1 MENKK
6 LHLKISAL
14 VFMTV
19 AVIVSMASILVHERQ
34 RTREVEAE
42 IGEIQKIRRDIT
54 IAQRNITILAT
65 LGEGIIGWEE
75 ADYLHYRTR
84 RLRTDSLLQAMKP
97 HCKDFVHP
105 VQIDT
110 LRTLLA
116 EKEAH
121 LLHLMET
128 FARQDKADSLLVNH
142 LPEVARRATRV
153 RTVMRKKKGI
163 AGVFGGKKTVQI
175 LPSAKELHQ
184 FSDSLIAMQQERTA
198 EMEAY
203 VDSLRTRNRTLNTQ
217 LNRLVSDLDRQAQ
230 AAFAERE
237 QKIAEAQALSVRL
250 FTATISAAIVLL
262 FLSYLTIHRELK
274 RNADEKKKREK
285 LIGELQESNE
295 ANEKLIKLRRNLIQ
309 NVTHELRTPLT
320 AISGNAELLLNDTE
334 EDNRM
339 RHAQTIHDAAGRMAG
354 MINSLLV
361 YFRLDSGKETP
372 TVKPFKLRS
381 IAETLETEFVSL
393 AKNKG
398 LNFKIESETD
408 EIVSGDKNRIISIGS
423 NLLSNA
429 VKFTSS
435 GTITLSTEYK
445 EGTFTLTVKDT
456 GTGMT
461 REQQQ
466 RIFTPFER
474 LGNAVT
480 EDGFGLGLAIV
491 SDTVKL
497 LKGNISVESEP
508 GKGSRFTV
516 SLPLPK
522 VEETE
527 IGEKKQENHISL
539 SGYNIL
545 AIDNDLVLLNMLRDM
560 YRQHGVECDTCQS
573 VDELT
578 DLMRTKDYDLLITDL
593 KMPEVNGYEVLEL
606 LRTSEIGNSQTIPI
620 VAATAAGYVEEE
632 ELTCKG
638 FTAVLYKPYS
648 IGELLAVTESCIK
661 RNKTSRI
668 DLSPL
673 LAFGDKRR
681 TLEKLATTTLSDM
694 DEVRKVAETKDME
707 ALDGWVHHL
716 RSSSSLRTTSSI
728 PTLCAA
734 CWKTKAFVVWLPPTA
749 TAHGNCFPRCRRTT
763 LCLPTCACPTVTA
776 SPCWQ
781 NCGNKAGTIPTSS

>member
-1 MENKK
+1 MTFERN
-6 LHLKISAL
+6 LQVRITFGYIVMLIVGIS
-14 VFMTV
+14 M
-19 AVIVSMASILVHERQ
+19 IGILINERK
-34 RTREVEAE
+34 RV
-42 IGEIQKIRRDIT
+42 QKIETEIEDIRQVRRDINST
-54 IAQRNITILAT
+54 HHHITQLAT
-65 LGEGIIGWEE
+65 LGESVMGWEE
-75 ADYLHYRTR
+75 ADFQHYHTQRQYI
-84 RLRTDSLLQAMKP
+84 DSLLQTLKP
-97 HCKDFVHP
+97 HCTTYVRP

-116 EKEAH
+116 EKEAL
-121 LLHLMET
+121 LLHLT
-128 FARQDKADSLLVNH
+128 RILACQDEIDSLLVNH
-142 LPEVARRATRV
+142 LPEVARRATRI
-153 RTVMRKKKGI
+153 RTVRQKKSGL
-163 AGVFGGKKTVQI
+163 AGLLGGKKTVQL

-184 FSDSLIAMQQERTA
+184 FSDSLIALQQRQA
-198 EMEAY
+198 VEMNTYA
-203 VDSLRTRNRTLNTQ
+203 DSLSTRNRALNRE
-217 LNRLVSDLDRQAQ
+217 LNRLVSDLDSQAQ
-230 AAFAERE
+230 TAFAERE
-237 QKIAEAQALSVRL
+237 QKIAEAQTLSVRL
-250 FTATISAAIVLL
+250 FTITISAAIVLL
-262 FLSYLTIHRELK
+262 FLSYLAIHREMK
-274 RNADEKKKREK
+274 CNDNERKQREK
-285 LIGELQESNE
+285 LIGELQESND

-320 AISGNAELLLNDTE
+320 AISGNTELLLNDTE
-334 EDNRM
+334 SDSHM
-339 RHAQTIHDAAGRMAG
+339 RHAQAICDAAGRMAG
-354 MINSLLV
+354 MINNLLV

-372 TVKPFKLRS
+372 SVKPFKLRS
-381 IAETLETEFVSL
+381 ITKTLETEFAPL

-398 LNFKIESETD
+398 LNFKIEGKTD
-408 EIVSGDKNRIISIGS
+408 EIVSGDKNRILSIGS

-429 VKFTSS
+429 IKFTPS
-435 GTITLSTEYK
+435 GTITLSTDYENNV
-445 EGTFTLTVKDT
+445 FTLVVEDT

-497 LKGNISVESEP
+497 LKGNITVESEP

-522 VEETE
+522 AEETE
-527 IGEKKQENHISL
+527 IVEKKQESHISL

-573 VDELT
+573 VAELT

-620 VAATAAGYVEEE
+620 VAATAAGYMEEK
-632 ELTCKG
+632 ELTEKG
-638 FTAVLYKPYS
+638 FAAVLYKPYS

-661 RNKTSRI
+661 RDKTSRI

-681 TLEKLATTTLSDM
+681 TLEKLVITTLSDM
-694 DEVRKVAETKDME
+694 DEVCKAAEAKDME

-716 RSSSSLRTTSSI
+716 RSSWMLI
-728 PTLCAA
+728 KAEQPLVTLYDAIHKKNISDEELSAA
-734 CWKTKAFVVWLPPTA
+734 VGAVLAQGRLIVDLARKEAERWD
-749 TAHGNCFPRCRRTT
+749 G
-763 LCLPTCACPTVTA
+763 
-776 SPCWQ
+776 
-781 NCGNKAGTIPTSS
+781 